1 MLLLPTTLTSREATV
16 TLRMLKQA
24 LQSEGGE
31 GPVIV
36 DAGPLSQLDSGAL
49 AVLLEVD
56 RLAGAWGR
64 AFAVRG
70 APPKLT
76 ALAKLYG
83 VDEILL
89 KPEGAPVAVAAGG
102 SAPPRAQRRPAA

>member
-1 MLLLPTTLTSREATV
+1 MLLLPATLTSREARDTM
-16 TLRMLKQA
+16 RMLKQV
-24 LQSEGGE
+24 LQSEPGE

-36 DAGPLSQLDSGAL
+36 NAAPLQQFDSAAL
-49 AVLLEVD
+49 AVLLEVE

-64 AFAVRG
+64 AFSVRA

-83 VDEILL
+83 VDVLLL
-89 KPEGAPVAVAAGG
+89 KPEVQAAR
-102 SAPPRAQRRPAA
+102 SA

>member
-1 MLLLPTTLTSREATV
+1 MLLLPTTLTSREARV

-24 LQSEGGE
+24 LQSEGSE

-36 DAGPLSQLDSGAL
+36 EAGSLQSLDSAAL
-49 AVLLEVD
+49 AVLLEVE

-64 AFAVRG
+64 AFVVQG
-70 APPKLT
+70 VPPKLA

-83 VDEILL
+83 VDALL
-89 KPEGAPVAVAAGG
+89 LRPEV
-102 SAPPRAQRRPAA
+102 SAPASA